1 LRREFCDMG
10 AARFG
15 GTPVGKEGDTAF
27 KPAAFCPNKTNWP
40 ALVLEIDVSESLQR
54 PRIDA

>member
-1 LRREFCDMG
+1 MG